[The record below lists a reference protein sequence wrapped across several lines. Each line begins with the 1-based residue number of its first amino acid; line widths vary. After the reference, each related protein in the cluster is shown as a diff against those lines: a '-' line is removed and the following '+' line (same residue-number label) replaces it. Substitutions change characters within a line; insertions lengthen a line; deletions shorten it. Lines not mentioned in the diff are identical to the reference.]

1 MSTWIATEI
10 LQIKTSE
17 GRAKTIQK
25 FIKVAKKMWQ
35 LFHNFNGLM
44 EVLGA
49 LQMHP
54 VDRLRR
60 SWGPLLSERSLDT
73 RAEIERLM
81 DARMNFKAYR
91 EAFAEVQGSKIPFMA
106 LLLKDFTLCCEGN
119 AKQDESG
126 RVNVDRLRLIGKMVV
141 SVQRLQ
147 SGCRYSSGHNNT
159 HKDDAPLCLVAESD
173 EELMRLSD
181 KYLEKEKESAA
192 GGGGSGGGGG
202 SSGGGGGGGGGPM
215 ASLTS
220 FLSSSSEH
228 KRRSHSPT
236 QSLSASSSAIS
247 TASSLSTSPSSS
259 SSLSTSSSSTP
270 SSTPSASAA
279 TVSTN
284 LSTSSSE
291 LKVWKG
297 LLAKFSPRK
306 KGEGEEYLDD
316 EGMTLRRSTGST
328 SPRGRDFII
337 FRTGEKPGVLIKK
350 SLSADDASFSKVDN
364 AVSTTTTTTTTT
376 SSTASARKE
385 KRMSAPF
392 NRLHDVLLF
401 RRDVDPVVGGGVG
414 KEEEAEEVQEEK
426 DDDSIEEK
434 RENEEEKVVVIVDK
448 DVSPRQ
454 HQEQPPPPHLEGPED
469 RISPRKKKANT
480 KKKRL
485 SAKAVWREKVEKEKE
500 NKGNRKKGK
509 GKGKGKKG
517 RGSGGPSSTS
527 TTTSTSP
534 STQKKKK
541 EIVLLT
547 KKSRSEGTL
556 DDLKKLH
563 QVWKERKEPSP
574 RQNHKNGD
582 SIVEGGSKK
591 TIAV

>member
-1 MSTWIATEI
+1 
-10 LQIKTSE
+10 
-17 GRAKTIQK
+17 
-25 FIKVAKKMWQ
+25 MWQ

-91 EAFAEVQGSKIPFMA
+91 EAFAEIQGSKIPFMA

-119 AKQDESG
+119 AKHDESG

-181 KYLEKEKESAA
+181 KYLEKEKESAS
-192 GGGGSGGGGG
+192 GGGSGA
-202 SSGGGGGGGGGPM
+202 GGGGGPM

-306 KGEGEEYLDD
+306 KGEGEDYLDD

-401 RRDVDPVVGGGVG
+401 RRDVDPVVGGVG

-426 DDDSIEEK
+426 DDESIEEK
-434 RENEEEKVVVIVDK
+434 RENEEEKVVVVVDK

-454 HQEQPPPPHLEGPED
+454 HQEQPPSPHLEGPED

-485 SAKAVWREKVEKEKE
+485 SAKAVWREKVVEKEE
-500 NKGNRKKGK
+500 NKGRKKGK

-527 TTTSTSP
+527 ISITSTSP
-534 STQKKKK
+534 STQKKK